1 VKSVAI
7 VIVDTHEHRGM
18 ARLAIERTLRC
29 NIGIKSVYSIAHK
42 PTIQGEKFFPIK
54 PISSLKEYSD
64 IIINMLPYIVEED
77 HFFVVQWDGF
87 VTRPELWSDDFFAY
101 DYIGAP
107 WNATNLPEGVDPE
120 TYAVGNGG
128 FSFRSQK
135 LLEAAR
141 KIPVLLNAHPDQS
154 HAEDVVLCRHYRNEL
169 QALGIVFAPRDI
181 GYRFSTE
188 EGTTGN
194 HLGFHGV
201 PNLPVYLNDQVLIE
215 HAFEIISRIH
225 HEVSLIYLFVSFL
238 RTRRLHAYQE
248 FFNLLVANPSRL
260 ANLRVIL
267 ARADVQIPLF
277 DPDIAL
283 A

>member
-1 VKSVAI
+1 
-7 VIVDTHEHRGM
+7 M
-18 ARLAIERTLRC
+18 
-29 NIGIKSVYSIAHK
+29 
-42 PTIQGEKFFPIK
+42 
-54 PISSLKEYSD
+54 
-64 IIINMLPYIVEED
+64 
-77 HFFVVQWDGF
+77 
-87 VTRPELWSDDFFAY
+87 
-101 DYIGAP
+101 
-107 WNATNLPEGVDPE
+107 DPE

-135 LLEAAR
+135 LLQAAK

-169 QALGIVFAPRDI
+169 QALGIAFAPRDI

-188 EGTTGN
+188 TGTTGN

-201 PNLPVYLNDQVLIE
+201 PNLPVYLNDNLLID

-238 RTRRLHAYQE
+238 RTRRLQAYQE
-248 FFNLLVANPSRL
+248 FFNLVSVDAARL

-267 ARADVQIPLF
+267 ARAEVQIPLF
-277 DPDIAL
+277 DSNLPLI
-283 A
+283 